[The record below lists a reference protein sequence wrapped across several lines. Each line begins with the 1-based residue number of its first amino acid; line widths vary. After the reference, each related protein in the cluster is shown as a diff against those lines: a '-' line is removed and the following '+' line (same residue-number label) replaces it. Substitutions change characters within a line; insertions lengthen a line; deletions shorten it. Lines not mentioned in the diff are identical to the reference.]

1 MRWAAAALTA
11 AGPTRA
17 QPPRR
22 LGGRCQL
29 AAVLLKVLSLLIV
42 IEPATWLI
50 LGLIDSLQTLSGRL
64 DPAVLVL
71 PPPPST
77 AKSWPLIGETLHE
90 FWELAST
97 NLRPALTRIAP
108 QLKSLGSALLQI
120 GREPGPARSNSSSPS
135 SSPGFS
141 IRRRSHWPMPQLACR
156 VASECGEEFVR
167 LAGATIRV
175 VSRGVIGI
183 SVLQAF
189 LAGLGVLVAG
199 VPGAQPDDLR
209 HPILGIIQVGPAV
222 VLLPLIVW
230 S

>member
-22 LGGRCQL
+22 LGGRCRL

-120 GREPGPARSNSSSPS
+120 GREPGTGAIKFFIAIIIAGFLYPQALALADAAIGLSGRVRARRGIRPACRRHH
-135 SSPGFS
+135 PGRVAPLLAMSATGGNAADTLRKHGHLRLAVFRLS
-141 IRRRSHWPMPQLACR
+141 ARRSWSAPGRP
-156 VASECGEEFVR
+156 
-167 LAGATIRV
+167 
-175 VSRGVIGI
+175 GV
-183 SVLQAF
+183 
-189 LAGLGVLVAG
+189 
-199 VPGAQPDDLR
+199 D
-209 HPILGIIQVGPAV
+209 
-222 VLLPLIVW
+222 
-230 S
+230 